1 MPKGRILRVKQGYN
15 PNSSSIGS
23 VIFSMSAAVIP
34 ASILFGM
41 VASALSTAVLHRVGK
56 RSSGETGRALKQAE
70 DRESKAGESSE

>member
-1 MPKGRILRVKQGYN
+1 MLKGKILRVKQGYN

-41 VASALSTAVLHRVGK
+41 VAGAISTSILVRVG
-56 RSSGETGRALKQAE
+56 RTTSGETGNPLLPANGDDAKE
-70 DRESKAGESSE
+70 GK